1 MKSKYRFLAPA
12 LRAYA
17 KRLLDEPD
25 NVDIEEARALDRA
38 LRTCPG
44 IGDID
49 VVWPRW
55 AYIGEKR
62 GWFTDKE
69 MKTNKSGWYYP
80 NSIGA
85 EDGTNES

>member
-1 MKSKYRFLAPA
+1 MKSKHRFLAPA

-17 KRLLDEPD
+17 NRLMDDPD

-55 AYIGEKR
+55 VYIGEKR
-62 GWFTDKE
+62 GWFTDSE

-80 NSIGA
+80 DSIGPKD
-85 EDGTNES
+85 E